1 MEVSDIK
8 QLLLN
13 ELPDHFSLIH
23 RATAG
28 DLNLQEHQN
37 EEFSLC
43 DEKACTA
50 CKNKGMQSCTTQ
62 EVAKYHAGTSNV
74 LTIDIETVLAKY
86 NGYDGLRN
94 NRCDLLHVDTDLSKF
109 VLNELT
115 CTKPKYVEP
124 FDNTSGHQDGKRNKA
139 QKQMEEVAKLLIEV
153 PAIQSYIKT
162 FNERIA
168 LFSWRDPSQDEK
180 PANIAEQS
188 MEQFGLPLQYISNIT
203 TLKVLNNGF
212 KLVQQLYPSIYNL

>member
-1 MEVSDIK
+1 MEVFDIK

-13 ELPDHFSLIH
+13 ELPVHFGLTH
-23 RATAG
+23 KATAG

-37 EEFSLC
+37 EDFSFC
-43 DEKACTA
+43 DKKACTA
-50 CKNKGMQSCTTQ
+50 CKNKGMQSCTTL
-62 EVAKYHAGTSNV
+62 EVAKYHAGTSKV

-188 MEQFGLPLQYISNIT
+188 MEQFGLPLQFISNIT
-203 TLKVLNNGF
+203 TLDVLDNGF
-212 KLVQQLYPSIYNL
+212 KFVQQLYPSVYNL